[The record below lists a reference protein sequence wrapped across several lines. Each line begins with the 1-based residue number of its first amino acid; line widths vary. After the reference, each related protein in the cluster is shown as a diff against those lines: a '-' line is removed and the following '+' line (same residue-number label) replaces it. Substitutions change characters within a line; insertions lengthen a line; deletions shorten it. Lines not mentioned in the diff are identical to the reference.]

1 MSSFQSKSISTKRNL
16 LNHLLHQTASPG
28 AVADML
34 MNFPAVAISLASLRT
49 ASAFRSAAS
58 FRLRSLSA
66 HSLSGGNNSY
76 THTSTRFNHNRYYF
90 ASSSSLQQ
98 ASTGNNMY
106 WNRDNCKPNAF
117 KNEPITQEA
126 RILALC
132 DPTDA
137 FNQPLYDGPLPEGA
151 KLLKVGTTLSD
162 FDEESIIEQKPNV
175 IFVSH
180 LKAREPLVEILNKFP
195 SLEWSEC
202 TTLIACVLIW
212 TACVCTE
219 LYCCYSILLTSYY
232 VCFLFT
238 CSKIVHTRSAGID
251 FISSDGLFSSKA
263 QLTNAK
269 GMFSSTLAEY
279 CMMACSYFAKD
290 LPRLMQQKKDVNWD
304 QYPVLE
310 LRSATLGVIGYGDI
324 GRASAKLAKAYGMKV
339 LGLKRNAASFSDP
352 YCDEVYGMDGLDQ
365 VMAQSDYIL
374 ISAPL
379 TEQTKGLISKE
390 ALSKCKK
397 SAVIINVGRGPI
409 IDEEALIEVL
419 QNGTIKGAGLDVMTI
434 EPLPKESPLWKLDNV
449 LLSPHNMDM
458 TLSFMKEST
467 EFFIAENLPRFVRG
481 QQLLNPVDKT
491 AGY

>member
-1 MSSFQSKSISTKRNL
+1 MLKTPSILERTGDNHGCFFLLLPGRESVAGGGWSKERCTGRGGGNSYLLLTSHLCGWTPNNILCLKVKWSLRLCESQLAGKSVIIQSKSISTKRNL

-162 FDEESIIEQKPNV
+162 FDEESIIVQKPNV

-180 LKAREPLVEILNKFP
+180 L
-195 SLEWSEC
+195 
-202 TTLIACVLIW
+202 
-212 TACVCTE
+212 
-219 LYCCYSILLTSYY
+219 
-232 VCFLFT
+232 
-238 CSKIVHTRSAGID
+238 
-251 FISSDGLFSSKA
+251 
-263 QLTNAK
+263 
-269 GMFSSTLAEY
+269 
-279 CMMACSYFAKD
+279 
-290 LPRLMQQKKDVNWD
+290 
-304 QYPVLE
+304 
-310 LRSATLGVIGYGDI
+310 
-324 GRASAKLAKAYGMKV
+324 
-339 LGLKRNAASFSDP
+339 
-352 YCDEVYGMDGLDQ
+352 
-365 VMAQSDYIL
+365 
-374 ISAPL
+374 
-379 TEQTKGLISKE
+379 
-390 ALSKCKK
+390 
-397 SAVIINVGRGPI
+397 
-409 IDEEALIEVL
+409 
-419 QNGTIKGAGLDVMTI
+419 
-434 EPLPKESPLWKLDNV
+434 
-449 LLSPHNMDM
+449 
-458 TLSFMKEST
+458 
-467 EFFIAENLPRFVRG
+467 
-481 QQLLNPVDKT
+481 
-491 AGY
+491 